1 MKKKLQGFIILTVLS
16 ILIAGCGNG
25 GDKDTI
31 TVSGKMW
38 TEQFILTQ
46 MMAEL
51 LKEKTDLDIKVE
63 EGLGEVSILTPA
75 LEKGDIDVYVEYTG
89 TGLEAVLKEQ
99 AKEGAS
105 ADEILS
111 QVRKGYEKKFD
122 VTWLKPLGFEN
133 TYTLAYTGDQDFDA
147 KTFSDI
153 VPLSKDLS
161 FGAPH
166 QFYEREGDG
175 YDAFSEAYGFE
186 FKEKKS
192 FDPNIMYEAV
202 KNGDVDII
210 PAFTT
215 DGRIQRYKLKT
226 TEDDKGFFPPYDAAP
241 IIRQE
246 VLKEHPEVKKVLNE
260 LAGKISEEEMSEMN
274 AKVDMDKQDPKDV
287 AREFLIS
294 KGLIKK

>member
-1 MKKKLQGFIILTVLS
+1 MKKKLQGLIILTVLS

-133 TYTLAYTGDQDFDA
+133 TYTLAYTGNQDFDA

-186 FKEKKS
+186 FKEKKN

>member
-1 MKKKLQGFIILTVLS
+1 MKKTFQPFILLIVLS
-16 ILIAGCGNG
+16 IVIAGCGNNG
-25 GDKDTI
+25 GKDTI

-51 LKEKTDLDIKVE
+51 LKEKTDLDVKVE

-99 AKEGAS
+99 AKKGAS

-111 QVRKGYEKKFD
+111 QVKKGYEKKFD

-133 TYTLAYTGDQDFDA
+133 TYTLAYTEDQDFDA
-147 KTFSDI
+147 KTFSDL
-153 VPLSKDLS
+153 VPLSKELS

-175 YDAFSEAYGFE
+175 YDAFSKAYGFE
-186 FKEKKS
+186 FKEKES

-215 DGRIQRYKLKT
+215 DGRIQRYNLKT
-226 TEDDKGFFPPYDAAP
+226 TTDDKGFFPPYDAAP

-246 VLKEHPEVKKVLNE
+246 VLKEHPEVEKVLNE
-260 LAGKISEEEMSEMN
+260 LAGKISEEEMSELN

-287 AREFLIS
+287 ARDFLIS